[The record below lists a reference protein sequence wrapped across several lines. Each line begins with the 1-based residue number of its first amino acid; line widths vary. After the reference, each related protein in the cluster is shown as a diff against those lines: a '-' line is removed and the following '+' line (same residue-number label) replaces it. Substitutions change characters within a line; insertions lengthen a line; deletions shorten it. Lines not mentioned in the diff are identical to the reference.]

1 MNTFRYERFYISRF
15 HNHISEMF
23 DSVDK
28 KRGQSDFKIQ
38 FSEDLFGHNMLEAEC
53 GF

>member
-1 MNTFRYERFYISRF
+1 
-15 HNHISEMF
+15 MF
-23 DSVDK
+23 DSVDRDT

-38 FSEDLFGHNMLEAEC
+38 FSEDLLGHNMLEAEC